1 MLLSSIS
8 STKKFF
14 QKTIKNFKSFFSPG
28 YQRLPKASPH
38 NHFPYSVAAS
48 SAMDMTSNTSSYQDM
63 EKLYTDFSDQWES
76 EIGKARRRR
85 SIKKKSSPTLMPSK
99 QENEVYSG
107 SYISLSNASHD
118 QKKKLEKKVEGGDN
132 NSQNN
137 KRGLTLQKGMQRES
151 PFMSIGTKEHRY
163 CMVEQKLRE
172 LEMLD
177 MNNVEYVLDIEE
189 VLHYY
194 SRLTCPAYLEIVDK
208 FFLEMYS
215 ELFGPS
221 MWHASPRSVNS
232 RLKMKYQ

>member
-38 NHFPYSVAAS
+38 TTHLSYSM
-48 SAMDMTSNTSSYQDM
+48 AMDMTSNTSYQDM

-76 EIGKARRRR
+76 ENEKARRRR
-85 SIKKKSSPTLMPSK
+85 IKKKAALPSK
-99 QENEVYSG
+99 QESSEVYSG
-107 SYISLSNASHD
+107 SYISLSNSSHT
-118 QKKKLEKKVEGGDN
+118 QKKNKVEKKVEGDN
-132 NSQNN
+132 NNNQNN
-137 KRGLTLQKGMQRES
+137 KRSLNLQKGRQKES
-151 PFMSIGTKEHRY
+151 PPFMSLGWREHSHRY
-163 CMVEQKLRE
+163 CIVEQKLRE

-208 FFLEMYS
+208 FFSEMYS

-221 MWHASPRSVNS
+221 SVWHASPRSVNS
-232 RLKMKYQ
+232 TLKLRYQ

>member
-28 YQRLPKASPH
+28 YQRLPKTSPH
-38 NHFPYSVAAS
+38 GHFSYSVPAS
-48 SAMDMTSNTSSYQDM
+48 SAMDMTSNTSYQDT
-63 EKLYTDFSDQWES
+63 EKFYTDFSDKWES
-76 EIGKARRRR
+76 ETDKTRR
-85 SIKKKSSPTLMPSK
+85 IKKKAVSALPSK
-99 QENEVYSG
+99 QESEVYNG
-107 SYISLSNASHD
+107 SYISLSNASHA
-118 QKKKLEKKVEGGDN
+118 QKKNKIEKKEESGGANIN
-132 NSQNN
+132 NRRRS
-137 KRGLTLQKGMQRES
+137 LTHQKES
-151 PFMSIGTKEHRY
+151 SSLMSMCMKEHKY

-177 MNNVEYVLDIEE
+177 TNNVEYVLDIEE

-215 ELFGPS
+215 ELFGR
-221 MWHASPRSVNS
+221 ASPSGVS
-232 RLKMKYQ
+232 RNKLRYQ